1 LKSAVLITVYKRYDF
16 IKQAINSIL
25 SQTVLPEQIIIAAD
39 NSDYF
44 KDIKNMENVDI
55 VEANYKSWG
64 MMVGEAIK
72 NLKSDIDI
80 VFFLDDDD
88 LFEKN
93 KIEYIKRIFEK
104 KNDLV
109 AAHNLQKFIDING
122 NEVNNKITEIYKKNQ
137 PNREVIISKNNV
149 FKLWNSYPHIMD
161 NFSSITVKKY
171 ILDKHLNQIIK
182 FDLMLDTV
190 LIMFSLIEGNVV
202 HIPEKLTWYRL
213 GSGQSSYDSIK
224 TFEDFLKNK
233 RKIICIANVFL
244 EQYRKLNS
252 IINDSYECKKLI
264 ERNIT
269 YYEMYLYIQN
279 NYFDCNYKA
288 NIPSWSKLISNLVKS
303 FLKSE
308 FSLSSTIKWT
318 GTLFMSKISKDK
330 TFKIINKR
338 EFNQLT

>member
-1 LKSAVLITVYKRYDF
+1 
-16 IKQAINSIL
+16 
-25 SQTVLPEQIIIAAD
+25 
-39 NSDYF
+39 
-44 KDIKNMENVDI
+44 
-55 VEANYKSWG
+55 
-64 MMVGEAIK
+64 
-72 NLKSDIDI
+72 
-80 VFFLDDDD
+80 
-88 LFEKN
+88 
-93 KIEYIKRIFEK
+93 
-104 KNDLV
+104 
-109 AAHNLQKFIDING
+109 
-122 NEVNNKITEIYKKNQ
+122 
-137 PNREVIISKNNV
+137 
-149 FKLWNSYPHIMD
+149 
-161 NFSSITVKKY
+161 
-171 ILDKHLNQIIK
+171 
-182 FDLMLDTV
+182 
-190 LIMFSLIEGNVV
+190 MFSLIEGNVV

-233 RKIICIANVFL
+233 RKTICIANVFL

-318 GTLFMSKISKDK
+318 GTLFMSKINKDK